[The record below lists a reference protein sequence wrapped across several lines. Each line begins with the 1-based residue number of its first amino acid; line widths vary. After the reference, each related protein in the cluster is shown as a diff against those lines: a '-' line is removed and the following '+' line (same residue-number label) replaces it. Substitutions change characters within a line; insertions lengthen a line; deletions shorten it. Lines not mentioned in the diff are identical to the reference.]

1 MAPGRRNIKE
11 GVEREHMAQKVIVV
25 RAQFLPRSGLL
36 KVVKLVRITR
46 DMHRDGIVM
55 IRGKGLHRE
64 GNAIQIKCHPVENTD
79 ARKMFRL
86 YVRCVQ
92 KAQKA
97 TLTQY
102 RVIVPDLLFKV
113 DLSEHAVYK
122 SRGTVDNQ
130 PAIQNQWKKPCL
142 YAMKYQYVMR
152 LATVHWGKIITCLR
166 H

>member
-1 MAPGRRNIKE
+1 MASGRRNIKE

-46 DMHRDGIVM
+46 DMHRDAIVM

-86 YVRCVQ
+86 SMY
-92 KAQKA
+92 
-97 TLTQY
+97 
-102 RVIVPDLLFKV
+102 
-113 DLSEHAVYK
+113 AVSK
-122 SRGTVDNQ
+122 RH
-130 PAIQNQWKKPCL
+130 KKPL
-142 YAMKYQYVMR
+142 
-152 LATVHWGKIITCLR
+152 
-166 H
+166 